1 MMFFISGINPVAS
14 VRLSNPQRLT
24 DIEPGVDVKL
34 VCHVQGSGQISYQW
48 FRWVLK
54 KVLFLVICLSP
65 MLWTDMIIP
74 LENAINFM
82 NGWYKRLECNRILMY
97 YGHNPFIF

>member
-48 FRWVLK
+48 FR
-54 KVLFLVICLSP
+54 
-65 MLWTDMIIP
+65 
-74 LENAINFM
+74 
-82 NGWYKRLECNRILMY
+82 
-97 YGHNPFIF
+97 